1 MAQAKIF
8 HDWVDM
14 TLADR
19 NATRLAIKQFL
30 QRMRISFK
38 GMRIT
43 LDGQHL
49 TFDCYR
55 CGRTIGSK
63 GVRKIQFGVAVY
75 VSEGSFAEER
85 LNYPHDSRYQVS
97 KSGGKT
103 APIKGVYPTLLG
115 AFGTDLIDEL
125 EKTLFELYNNYEIK
139 P

>member
-8 HDWVDM
+8 HEYVTM
-14 TLADR
+14 KLADR
-19 NATRLAIKQFL
+19 NATRLAIKEFL
-30 QRMRISFK
+30 QRMRNAFK

-63 GVRKIQFGVAVY
+63 GVRTIQFGVSVY
-75 VSEGSFAEER
+75 VSEGRFAEER
-85 LNYPHDSRYQVS
+85 LNLPHDSRYQVA
-97 KSGGKT
+97 KEGGKT

-115 AFGTDLIDEL
+115 AFGTDLIVTL
-125 EKTLFELYNNYEIK
+125 EKTLLELYNNYEIK